1 MCFENCQTK
10 FRSARSIS
18 SLVNIL
24 LTSMRRRRK
33 SMWKSVFPVH
43 EFDTGEGTKHLLKE
57 QLKRQRRRE
66 HSLFSSPHDFL
77 FYADRLRPRE
87 AGILKRWYGQQRKAA
102 TRDEIFFFFPL
113 FIIII
118 FEVPTNA
125 GGVSYGRTGRTL
137 ERAGSGSHLD
147 VEERTVRASL
157 SLWPCLRNQSRWIEL
172 RDEEWS
178 GIECSEEISQ
188 FCIENLSF
196 CHFQIIITTLIIFYS
211 SHWIKIWSFFKY
223 IF

>member
-1 MCFENCQTK
+1 MLVFCQTK
-10 FRSARSIS
+10 FRPVRWIS
-18 SLVNIL
+18 SPVNIL
-24 LTSMRRRRK
+24 LTSMKRRRE

-43 EFDTGEGTKHLLKE
+43 EFDTGGGTKHLLKE

-66 HSLFSSPHDFL
+66 HSLFSPPSRFSFLRRSPPSS
-77 FYADRLRPRE
+77 RSW
-87 AGILKRWYGQQRKAA
+87 ILKRWYGQQRKAA
-102 TRDEIFFFFPL
+102 TRDEIFFFFFLL

-125 GGVSYGRTGRTL
+125 GGVSNGRTGRTL

-157 SLWPCLRNQSRWIEL
+157 SLCSCLRNQSRWIEL

-178 GIECSEEISQ
+178 GECSEEI
-188 FCIENLSF
+188 
-196 CHFQIIITTLIIFYS
+196 
-211 SHWIKIWSFFKY
+211 
-223 IF
+223 

>member
-1 MCFENCQTK
+1 MFCQTK
-10 FRSARSIS
+10 FRSVRWIS
-18 SLVNIL
+18 SPVNIL
-24 LTSMRRRRK
+24 LTSMKRRRESK
-33 SMWKSVFPVH
+33 WKSVFLVH
-43 EFDTGEGTKHLLKE
+43 EFDTGGGTKHLLKE

-66 HSLFSSPHDFL
+66 YSLFSPPYDFL

-87 AGILKRWYGQQRKAA
+87 AGSLKDDTVNKGRLQPEMR
-102 TRDEIFFFFPL
+102 FFFFFFL

-125 GGVSYGRTGRTL
+125 GGVSNGRTGRTL

-157 SLWPCLRNQSRWIEL
+157 SLWSCLRNQSRWIEL

-178 GIECSEEISQ
+178 GIECSE
-188 FCIENLSF
+188 
-196 CHFQIIITTLIIFYS
+196 
-211 SHWIKIWSFFKY
+211 KI
-223 IF
+223 